1 MNKQKTILLVD
12 DNEDIRE
19 AIQLL
24 LEDDGYEVKAV
35 GKGEYLEKLDNK
47 NLPHLILLDLLLAN
61 TNGGELGK
69 KLKNQDITKHIP
81 IILMSAYPT
90 AEAIAKEN
98 GIEDFIAKPFD
109 NENLLKIIKK
119 HL

>member
-1 MNKQKTILLVD
+1 MKKILLVD

-24 LEDDGYEVKAV
+24 LEDEGYEIKAV
-35 GKGEYLEKLDNK
+35 GKGEYLERLDSK

-69 KLKNQDITKHIP
+69 KLKNTEVTKNIP
-81 IILMSAYPT
+81 LILMSAYPT
-90 AEAIAKEN
+90 AKKIAEEN
-98 GIEDFIAKPFD
+98 GIDEFIAKPFD
-109 NENLLKIIKK
+109 NEDLLKLIKK
-119 HL
+119 YL